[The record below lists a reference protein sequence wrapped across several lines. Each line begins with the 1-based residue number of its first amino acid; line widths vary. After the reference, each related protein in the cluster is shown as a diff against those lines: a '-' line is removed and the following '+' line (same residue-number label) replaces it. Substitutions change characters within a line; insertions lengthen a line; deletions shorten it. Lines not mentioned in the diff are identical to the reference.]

1 MGAMEETQ
9 LPKPASLCVLLTQWG
24 RMGRRMD
31 EDGKQVGQKVGQ
43 NDGKRLDTRTGIKM
57 TRRLDKRI
65 VLEA

>member
-1 MGAMEETQ
+1 
-9 LPKPASLCVLLTQWG
+9 
-24 RMGRRMD
+24 MGRRMD